1 MSVKYRR
8 FKRAEMLIP
17 GLAIKHELAR
27 KDREMQEVR
36 TGQKANPYLARENM
50 IMSAYQEIAGTKGM
64 ARMARADHKYKTGT
78 HRLRL
83 LEKKL

>member
-1 MSVKYRR
+1 MAVNSRK
-8 FKRAEMLIP
+8 FKRAEMHIP

-27 KDREMQEVR
+27 EDREMAERFSREPPDR
-36 TGQKANPYLARENM
+36 TIAHRNHILSQ
-50 IMSAYQEIAGTKGM
+50 YQEIAGKKGL
-64 ARMARADHKYKTGT
+64 ARMAKEGHKYKTGT

>member
-1 MSVKYRR
+1 MPNYRKL
-8 FKRAEMLIP
+8 KRAEMHIP

-27 KDREMQEVR
+27 EDRLMRERCSREPLD
-36 TGQKANPYLARENM
+36 NSLAHRNN
-50 IMSAYQEIAGTKGM
+50 IISQYQELAGKKGM
-64 ARMARADHKYKTGT
+64 ARMANREHKYKTGT